1 MPSKPLTG
9 ETAKMAIFN
18 LLVVGFVVWVFAKAI
33 GAGMKRDSTDRY
45 FQTVKIKTGKKFH
58 NFFGVPNANF
68 K

>member
-1 MPSKPLTG
+1 
-9 ETAKMAIFN
+9 MAIFN

-33 GAGMKRDSTDRY
+33 GAGMRRDNTDHY